1 MEVDLTTEETAVVVG
16 SDELLAQKHVDA
28 WVSECSQ
35 EVAKTN
41 LKRLQSEHGNITVA
55 VPCLAVV
62 SMLFTVSHISS
73 TPMT

>member
-35 EVAKTN
+35 EFAKQN
-41 LKRLQSEHGNITVA
+41 LIRLQFEHGNI
-55 VPCLAVV
+55 
-62 SMLFTVSHISS
+62 S
-73 TPMT
+73 